1 MSEAD
6 LFLDF
11 VRRFEALQLEYML
24 TGSVAATMYGE
35 PRVTHDVD
43 VVLLLPRE
51 RIRAFAAAFPL
62 ETHYCPPEETLLQEV
77 FRTSPTPIR
86 SIARASRID
95 GGSR

>member
-43 VVLLLPRE
+43 VVLSS
-51 RIRAFAAAFPL
+51 
-62 ETHYCPPEETLLQEV
+62 PESASGPSRRP
-77 FRTSPTPIR
+77 FRSRRTTARRRRHCCRR
-86 SIARASRID
+86 SS
-95 GGSR
+95 GGSVGTST